1 MLYAFWQLINY
12 MVSQKKR
19 HLPSVV
25 TTHDTIAM
33 LWVGHVVELKGKD
46 VWCYSDEMES
56 VNLRKCPYDHQLTN
70 KAYLGTVTITSIFQS
85 FTYKMAAK
93 TRWHRYG
100 TKLRYGHPVYK

>member
-1 MLYAFWQLINY
+1 
-12 MVSQKKR
+12 
-19 HLPSVV
+19 
-25 TTHDTIAM
+25 M

-70 KAYLGTVTITSIFQS
+70 KAYLSATTVASIFHS

-93 TRWHRYG
+93 TSWYRHG
-100 TKLRYGHPVYK
+100 TKLRHCHPVYRERKRADTTGTVPVPWAGHFQ

>member
-1 MLYAFWQLINY
+1 
-12 MVSQKKR
+12 
-19 HLPSVV
+19 VV

-85 FTYKMAAK
+85 FTCKMAAK

-100 TKLRYGHPVYK
+100 TKLRYCHPVYK